1 LPRSLRPLC
10 KPVKSL
16 ASHAPK
22 VGPLIGGQSYARV
35 VTRVYMRSS
44 TTAAILTQAIFRHPG
59 ERARLVTVRH
69 SDRLLDQ
76 RKSWLLPHRKD
87 YYLLL
92 LLTTGSGRYWVDT
105 VPYEFR
111 ADSLFFS
118 TPEQVHAKEEVQT
131 SGTAIC
137 LAPEFFALTANADLR
152 QLPFVQH
159 PQLSHALHLTPADW
173 VELRQLSQRLVREY
187 EQPADLQDELLYAYL
202 RVLLLT
208 LGRRCYQQLGRARP
222 EAVSASLYARLQ
234 GSIETHYRTRRDV
247 SAYAQLLHLSANHL
261 NTVVKAQSG
270 KTVLQHL
277 HERQLLEA
285 KRLLY
290 HTELSI
296 KEIAFDLGFRDA
308 AYFTRF
314 FRRLAGVTPLHYR
327 AASE

>member
-1 LPRSLRPLC
+1 MHFLP
-10 KPVKSL
+10 
-16 ASHAPK
+16 
-22 VGPLIGGQSYARV
+22 GPIP
-35 VTRVYMRSS
+35 
-44 TTAAILTQAIFRHPG
+44 TQAMFRHPS

-69 SDRLLDQ
+69 SDSLLDQ
-76 RKSWLLPHRKD
+76 RKSWLLPHRKQ

-118 TPEQVHAKEEVQT
+118 TPEQVHAKEEVRT

-137 LAPEFFALTANADLR
+137 LTPEFFALATNADLR

-159 PQLSHALHLTPADW
+159 PHLSHALRLAPADW
-173 VELRQLSQRLVREY
+173 AELRSLCQRLVQEY
-187 EQPADLQDELLYAYL
+187 EQPADLHDELLYAYL

-208 LGRRCYQQLGRARP
+208 LGRRCYQQLGG
-222 EAVSASLYARLQ
+222 AVPGPASPSLSARLQ
-234 GSIETHYRTRRDV
+234 AGIEHHYKTLRDV
-247 SAYAQLLHLSANHL
+247 AAYARLLHLSANHL
-261 NTVVKAQSG
+261 NTVIKAQSG

-290 HTELSI
+290 HTERSV
-296 KEIAFDLGFRDA
+296 KEIAFELGFQDA

-314 FRRLAGVTPLHYR
+314 FKRLTGVTPLHYR
-327 AASE
+327 TASE